1 MGDKMYNGVFPIFKE
16 KGLTS
21 HDVVYKMRK
30 ILHMKKVGHT
40 GTLDPEVT
48 GVLPIVVG
56 EATKLTEYMQM
67 KDKSYSAEVTL
78 GIATDTEDAHGEV
91 TDTRKMDSLSDEAVD
106 QAIQSFIGEYD
117 QQVPLYSSVKVDG
130 RKLYEYARSGE
141 PVERPVKTVFI
152 REVERSGEIVF
163 DGSTVKFN
171 IDVTCSKGTYIRTLA
186 VDIGRVLGV
195 PAHMSGLVRT
205 ASCGFN
211 ISDTVTLDGLGALE
225 DEQKKERLQPV
236 KDIISE
242 ENLLEIDDENLL
254 FKVQHGQ
261 KLMKSDIMEMVSQKE
276 KYIVFLKHGKPIG
289 MYHQHPQKKDE
300 LKPYKM
306 FNRL

>member
-1 MGDKMYNGVFPIFKE
+1 MYNGVFPIFKE

-40 GTLDPEVT
+40 GTLDPDVT

-56 EATKLTEYMQM
+56 EATKLTEYMQI

-78 GIATDTEDAHGEV
+78 GISTETEDASGDV
-91 TDTRKMDSLSDEAVD
+91 TDTLEMERLPDEAVD
-106 QAIQSFIGEYD
+106 MTLKSFIGEYN
-117 QQVPLYSSVKVDG
+117 QQVPLYSSVKVAG
-130 RKLYEYARSGE
+130 KKLYEYARSGE
-141 PVERPVKTVFI
+141 AVERPVKTVFI
-152 REVERSGEIVF
+152 RQIERTGEIEF
-163 DGSTVKFN
+163 DGNTVRFN

-186 VDIGRVLGV
+186 VDIGRALGV
-195 PAHMSGLVRT
+195 PAHMSGLIRT

-211 ISDTVTLDGLGALE
+211 ISDTVTLEGLRTLE
-225 DEQKKERLQPV
+225 DDKKEEYLQPL
-236 KDIISE
+236 KDIVCE
-242 ENLLEIDDENLL
+242 ENLLEIDDEQLL

-261 KLMKSDIMEMVSQKE
+261 KLIKSDIMEMVSQKDS
-276 KYIVFLKHGKPIG
+276 YIVFLKDGKPIG
-289 MYHQHPQKKDE
+289 MYHQHPEKADE

-306 FNRL
+306 FNKL

>member
-1 MGDKMYNGVFPIFKE
+1 MYNGVFPIFKE

-30 ILHMKKVGHT
+30 ILHIKKVGHT
-40 GTLDPEVT
+40 GTLDPDVT

-56 EATKLTEYMQM
+56 EATKLTEYMQI

-78 GIATDTEDAHGEV
+78 GISTETEDASGEV
-91 TDTRKMDSLSDEAVD
+91 TDTLKMEPLSDEAVD
-106 QAIQSFIGEYD
+106 KVIQSFTGAYN

-141 PVERPVKTVFI
+141 AVERPIKTVFI
-152 REVERSGEIVF
+152 RNIERTGEIES

-171 IDVTCSKGTYIRTLA
+171 IDVTCSKGTYIRTLS
-186 VDIGRVLGV
+186 VDIGRALGV
-195 PAHMSGLVRT
+195 PAHMSGLIRT

-211 ISDTVTLDGLGALE
+211 ISDTITLDELNALE
-225 DEQKKERLQPV
+225 DEKKEEYVQPV
-236 KDIISE
+236 KDIVSA
-242 ENLLEIDDENLL
+242 ENLLEIEDEQLL

-261 KLMKSDIMEMVSQKE
+261 KLFKSDIMELVSQKDR
-276 KYIVFLKHGKPIG
+276 YIVFLKDGKPIG
-289 MYHQHPQKKDE
+289 MYHQHPEKAEE

>member
-1 MGDKMYNGVFPIFKE
+1 MYNGVFPIFKE

-40 GTLDPEVT
+40 GTLDPDVT

-56 EATKLTEYMQM
+56 EATKLTEYMQI

-78 GIATDTEDAHGEV
+78 GISTETEDASGDV
-91 TDTRKMDSLSDEAVD
+91 TDTLEMERLPDEAVD
-106 QAIQSFIGEYD
+106 MTLQSFIGEYN
-117 QQVPLYSSVKVDG
+117 QQVPLYSSVKVAG
-130 RKLYEYARSGE
+130 KKLYEYARSGE
-141 PVERPVKTVFI
+141 AVERPVKTVFI
-152 REVERSGEIVF
+152 RQIERTGEIEF
-163 DGSTVKFN
+163 DGNTVKFN

-186 VDIGRVLGV
+186 VDIGRALGV
-195 PAHMSGLVRT
+195 PAHMSGLIRT

-211 ISDTVTLDGLGALE
+211 ISDTVTLEGLRTLE
-225 DEQKKERLQPV
+225 DDKKEEYLQPL
-236 KDIISE
+236 KDIVCE
-242 ENLLEIDDENLL
+242 ENLLEIDDEQLL

-261 KLMKSDIMEMVSQKE
+261 KLIKSDIMEMVSQKDS
-276 KYIVFLKHGKPIG
+276 YIVFLKDGKPIG
-289 MYHQHPQKKDE
+289 MYHQHPEKADE

-306 FNRL
+306 FNKL

>member
-1 MGDKMYNGVFPIFKE
+1 MYNGVFPIFKE

-40 GTLDPEVT
+40 GTLDPDVT

-56 EATKLTEYMQM
+56 EATKLTEYMQI

-78 GIATDTEDAHGEV
+78 GISTETEDASGDV
-91 TDTRKMDSLSDEAVD
+91 TDTLEMERLPDEAVD
-106 QAIQSFIGEYD
+106 MTLQSFIGEYN
-117 QQVPLYSSVKVDG
+117 QQVPLYSSVKVAG
-130 RKLYEYARSGE
+130 KKLYEYARSGE
-141 PVERPVKTVFI
+141 AVERPVKTVFI
-152 REVERSGEIVF
+152 RQIERTGEIEF
-163 DGSTVKFN
+163 DGNTVKFN

-186 VDIGRVLGV
+186 VDIGRALGV
-195 PAHMSGLVRT
+195 PAHMSGLIRT

-211 ISDTVTLDGLGALE
+211 ISDTVTLERLRTLE
-225 DEQKKERLQPV
+225 DDKKEEYLQPL
-236 KDIISE
+236 KDIVCE
-242 ENLLEIDDENLL
+242 ENLLEIDDEQLL

-261 KLMKSDIMEMVSQKE
+261 KLIKSDIMEMVSQKDR
-276 KYIVFLKHGKPIG
+276 YIVFLKDGKPIG
-289 MYHQHPQKKDE
+289 MYHQHPEKADE

-306 FNRL
+306 FNKL

>member
-1 MGDKMYNGVFPIFKE
+1 MYNGVFPIFKE

-40 GTLDPEVT
+40 GTLDPDVT

-56 EATKLTEYMQM
+56 EATKLTEYMQI

-78 GIATDTEDAHGEV
+78 GISTETEDASGDV
-91 TDTRKMDSLSDEAVD
+91 TDTLEMERLPDEAVD
-106 QAIQSFIGEYD
+106 MTLQSFIGEYN
-117 QQVPLYSSVKVDG
+117 QQVPLYSSVKVAG
-130 RKLYEYARSGE
+130 KKLYEYARSGE
-141 PVERPVKTVFI
+141 AVERPVKTVFI
-152 REVERSGEIVF
+152 RQIERTGEIEF
-163 DGSTVKFN
+163 DGNTVKFN

-186 VDIGRVLGV
+186 VDIGRALGV
-195 PAHMSGLVRT
+195 PAHMSGLIRT

-211 ISDTVTLDGLGALE
+211 ISDTVTLERLRTLE
-225 DEQKKERLQPV
+225 DDKKEEYLHPI
-236 KDIISE
+236 KDIVCE
-242 ENLLEIDDENLL
+242 ENLLEIDDEQLL

-261 KLMKSDIMEMVSQKE
+261 KLIKSDIMEMVSQKDR
-276 KYIVFLKHGKPIG
+276 YIVFLKDGKPIG
-289 MYHQHPQKKDE
+289 MYHQHPEKADE

-306 FNRL
+306 FNKL

>member
-1 MGDKMYNGVFPIFKE
+1 MYNGVFPIFKE

-40 GTLDPEVT
+40 GTLDPDVT

-56 EATKLTEYMQM
+56 EATKLTEYMQL

-78 GIATDTEDAHGEV
+78 GVATETEDAQGNV
-91 TDTRKMDSLSDEAVD
+91 TETQQMEHISDEAIDRV
-106 QAIQSFIGEYD
+106 IQSFIGEYN
-117 QQVPLYSSVKVDG
+117 QQVPLYSSVKVNG
-130 RKLYEYARSGE
+130 RKLYEYARNNE
-141 PVERPVKTVFI
+141 EVERPVKTVFI
-152 REVERSGEIVF
+152 REIKRTGEIEF
-163 DGSTVKFN
+163 TGSTIKFN
-171 IDVTCSKGTYIRTLA
+171 IDVESSKGTYIRTLA
-186 VDIGRVLGV
+186 VDIGRELGV
-195 PAHMSGLVRT
+195 PAHMSDLIRT
-205 ASCGFN
+205 SSCGFD
-211 ISDTVTLDGLGALE
+211 ISDTITLDNLRMLE
-225 DEQKKERLQPV
+225 DDKKEDYLQPV

-242 ENLLEIDDENLL
+242 ENLLEIDDEQLL

-261 KLMKSDIMEMVSQKE
+261 KLIKSDIMEMVSQKD
-276 KYIVFLKHGKPIG
+276 KYIVFLNEGKPVG
-289 MYHQHPQKKDE
+289 MYHQHPQKEDE

>member
-1 MGDKMYNGVFPIFKE
+1 MYNGVFPIFKE

-78 GIATDTEDAHGEV
+78 GIATETEDAHGEI
-91 TDTRKMDSLSDEAVD
+91 TEIKKMDSLSDEAVD
-106 QAIQSFIGEYD
+106 QAIHSFIGEYH
-117 QQVPLYSSVKVDG
+117 QQVPLYSSVKVNG
-130 RKLYEYARSGE
+130 RKLYEYARSGK
-141 PVERPVKTVFI
+141 PVERPVKMVFI
-152 REVERSGEIVF
+152 REAERTGEIRC
-163 DGSTVKFN
+163 DGSAVKFN

-186 VDIGRVLGV
+186 VDIGRALGV
-195 PAHMSGLVRT
+195 PAHMSGLIRT
-205 ASCGFN
+205 ASCGF
-211 ISDTVTLDGLGALE
+211 STGDTITLDRLRELE
-225 DEQKKERLQPV
+225 EDKKQEYLQPV
-236 KDIISE
+236 KDIIRE
-242 ENLLEIDDENLL
+242 ENQFEIDDEHLL

-261 KLMKSDIMEMVSQKE
+261 KLKKSDIMEVVSQTD
-276 KYIVFLKHGKPIG
+276 KYIVFLKQGKPIG
-289 MYHQHPQKKDE
+289 MYHQHPQKEDE

-306 FNRL
+306 FNTL

>member
-1 MGDKMYNGVFPIFKE
+1 MYNGVFPIFKE

-40 GTLDPEVT
+40 GTLDPDVT

-56 EATKLTEYMQM
+56 EATKLTEYMQI

-78 GIATDTEDAHGEV
+78 GISTETEDASGEV
-91 TDTRKMDSLSDEAVD
+91 TDTLKMEPLSDEAVD
-106 QAIQSFIGEYD
+106 KVIQSFTGAYN

-141 PVERPVKTVFI
+141 AVERPIKTVFI
-152 REVERSGEIVF
+152 RNIERTGEIES

-171 IDVTCSKGTYIRTLA
+171 IDVTCSKGTYIRTLS
-186 VDIGRVLGV
+186 VDIGRALGV
-195 PAHMSGLVRT
+195 PAHMSGLIRT

-211 ISDTVTLDGLGALE
+211 ISDTITLDELNALE
-225 DEQKKERLQPV
+225 DEKKEEYVQPV
-236 KDIISE
+236 KDIVSA
-242 ENLLEIDDENLL
+242 ENLLEIEDEQLL

-261 KLMKSDIMEMVSQKE
+261 KLFKSDIMELVSQKDR
-276 KYIVFLKHGKPIG
+276 YIVFLKDGKPIG
-289 MYHQHPQKKDE
+289 MYHQHPEKAEE

>member
-1 MGDKMYNGVFPIFKE
+1 MYNGVFPIFKE

-21 HDVVYKMRK
+21 HDVVYKMRH

-48 GVLPIVVG
+48 GVLPVVAG
-56 EATKLTEYMQM
+56 EATKLTEYMQL

-78 GIATDTEDAHGEV
+78 GIATETEDAHGDV
-91 TDTRKMDSLSDEAVD
+91 TETMKMNYLSDEEVD
-106 QAIQSFIGEYD
+106 RAIHSFTGEYN
-117 QQVPLYSSVKVDG
+117 QQVPLYSSARVAG

-141 PVERPVKTVFI
+141 AVERPVKTVFI
-152 REVERSGEIVF
+152 KDIERTGEVEFTGR
-163 DGSTVKFN
+163 TVKFN

-186 VDIGRVLGV
+186 VDIGRALGV
-195 PAHMSGLVRT
+195 PAHMSNLIRT
-205 ASCGFN
+205 ASCGFD
-211 ISDTVTLDGLGALE
+211 ISDTITLDELRMLE
-225 DEQKKERLQPV
+225 DEKKEEYLHPV

-242 ENLLEIDDENLL
+242 ENLLEMVDEQLL
-254 FKVQHGQ
+254 FKVRHGQ
-261 KLMKSDIMEMVSQKE
+261 KLKKSDIMEMVSHKD
-276 KYIVFLKHGKPIG
+276 KYIVFLKDDKPVG
-289 MYHQHPQKKDE
+289 MYHQHPQKADE

>member
-1 MGDKMYNGVFPIFKE
+1 MKMYNGVFPIFKE

-40 GTLDPEVT
+40 GTLDPDVT
-48 GVLPIVVG
+48 GVLPIVAG
-56 EATKLTEYMQM
+56 EATKLTEYMQN

-78 GIATDTEDAHGEV
+78 GISTDTEDAQGVV
-91 TDTRKMDSLSDEAVD
+91 TETMQMNQLPDDTIDEAVR
-106 QAIQSFIGEYD
+106 SFTGEYH

-141 PVERPVKTVFI
+141 PVERPVKTVYI
-152 REVERSGEIVF
+152 RDIERTGEIEF
-163 DGSTVKFN
+163 TGSAIKFN
-171 IDVTCSKGTYIRTLA
+171 INVTCSKGTYIRTLA
-186 VDIGRVLGV
+186 VDIGRALGV
-195 PAHMSGLVRT
+195 PAHMSHLVRT

-211 ISDTVTLDGLGALE
+211 ISDTITLDELRMLE
-225 DEQKKERLQPV
+225 DDKKEKYLQPV

-242 ENLLEIDDENLL
+242 ENLLEIDDEQLL

-261 KLMKSDIMEMVSQKE
+261 KLIKSDIMEMVSQKD
-276 KYIVFLKHGKPIG
+276 KYIVFLKEGKPIG
-289 MYHQHPQKKDE
+289 MYHQHPEKESE

>member
-1 MGDKMYNGVFPIFKE
+1 MYNGVFPIFKE

-40 GTLDPEVT
+40 GTLDPDVT

-56 EATKLTEYMQM
+56 EATKLTEYMQI

-78 GIATDTEDAHGEV
+78 GISTETEDASGDV
-91 TDTRKMDSLSDEAVD
+91 TDTLEMERLPDEAVD
-106 QAIQSFIGEYD
+106 MTLQSFIGEYN
-117 QQVPLYSSVKVDG
+117 QQVPLYSSVKVAG
-130 RKLYEYARSGE
+130 KKLYEYARSGE
-141 PVERPVKTVFI
+141 AVERPVKTVFI
-152 REVERSGEIVF
+152 RQIERTGEIEF
-163 DGSTVKFN
+163 DGNTVKFN

-186 VDIGRVLGV
+186 VDIGRALGV
-195 PAHMSGLVRT
+195 PAHMSGLIRT

-211 ISDTVTLDGLGALE
+211 ISDTVTLEGLRTLE
-225 DEQKKERLQPV
+225 DDKKEEYLQPL
-236 KDIISE
+236 KDIVCE
-242 ENLLEIDDENLL
+242 ENLLEIDDEQLL

-261 KLMKSDIMEMVSQKE
+261 KLIKSDIMEMVSQKDR
-276 KYIVFLKHGKPIG
+276 YIVFLKDGKPIG
-289 MYHQHPQKKDE
+289 MYHQHPEKADE

-306 FNRL
+306 FNKL